1 MTYSPRLPI
10 LSAALLVVA
19 ALAFRVV
26 WAENALPTV
35 PFPVVDTAMQKAR
48 DDTRRQILQSEL
60 TTKMKA
66 YEDANGALSAAISA
80 KQPAEKIDA
89 LKQAAL
95 EHRKNVEAI
104 HGELVSLNKAAG
116 GSKSAPVAVR
126 AHAAAAPANAQRP
139 VPYWDVYNRSQVQP
153 PDTQ

>member
-1 MTYSPRLPI
+1 MTYNPRLP
-10 LSAALLVVA
+10 LLGAALLIA
-19 ALAFRVV
+19 TALASPV
-26 WAENALPTV
+26 WSENGLPAAA
-35 PFPVVDTAMQKAR
+35 FPAVDTAMQKAR

-60 TTKMKA
+60 ATEKKA

-95 EHRKNVEAI
+95 DHQKNIEAI
-104 HGELVSLNKAAG
+104 QGELANLDKAAG

-126 AHAAAAPANAQRP
+126 ARAAAAPANAQRP
-139 VPYWDVYNRSQVQP
+139 VPYWDVYNRSQAQP